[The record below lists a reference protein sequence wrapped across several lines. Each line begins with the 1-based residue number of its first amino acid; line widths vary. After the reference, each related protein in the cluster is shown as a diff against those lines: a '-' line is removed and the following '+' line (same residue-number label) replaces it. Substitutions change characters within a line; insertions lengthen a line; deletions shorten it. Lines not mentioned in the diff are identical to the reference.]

1 MCWRKLKLLSNTT
14 PRLRAVFDG
23 DVSLPSKLTGKWLM
37 TLFRCCSMSVIIRY
51 VLSGLSFSLFV
62 SIQSNMSVKQLLKVE
77 RNSSAFD
84 CESDIIHVC
93 QQHTGDD

>member
-14 PRLRAVFDG
+14 PRLRTVFDG
-23 DVSLPSKLTGKWLM
+23 DVSLPRKLTVKWLM
-37 TLFRCCSMSVIIRY
+37 TLFRCCSMSVIIGY
-51 VLSGLSFSLFV
+51 VLPGLSFSLFV
-62 SIQSNMSVKQLLKVE
+62 SIQNNMSVKQLLKVE
-77 RNSSAFD
+77 RDSCAFD